1 MGVRSEMLL
10 LVLTLCEQL
19 IEMCSENYWQG
30 MASLA
35 CEDGL

>member
-1 MGVRSEMLL
+1 MRSEMLL

-35 CEDGL
+35 CEDSL